1 MTGSQIKQ
9 NILSGV
15 SSVNRVLKKGNK
27 VIFELRD
34 PADAEKLEV
43 IFPGLKVPGLGGN
56 AAIDID

>member
-1 MTGSQIKQ
+1 MTASQIKH

-34 PADAEKLEV
+34 LADA
-43 IFPGLKVPGLGGN
+43 
-56 AAIDID
+56 